1 VRGRSPSG
9 RAVGFFLALLQFL
22 DFSGFHRIVA
32 VDDVDGLQEV
42 FVAVTVLAGMG
53 VAHDVVNSLRQLI
66 ELSIVLIL
74 LLLEPRTEV
83 LAAIV
88 RSSHGVLAGRDAC
101 CLRIARAGRDFEGI
115 EIMER
120 CVWRRCWRPTIHTP
134 LANHHVGITV
144 HEFPLALKIV
154 KVPITV
160 LVLITKSWVGLD
172 LYVVALIGWA
182 SVIM

>member
-1 VRGRSPSG
+1 
-9 RAVGFFLALLQFL
+9 
-22 DFSGFHRIVA
+22 
-32 VDDVDGLQEV
+32 
-42 FVAVTVLAGMG
+42 
-53 VAHDVVNSLRQLI
+53 
-66 ELSIVLIL
+66 
-74 LLLEPRTEV
+74 
-83 LAAIV
+83 
-88 RSSHGVLAGRDAC
+88 
-101 CLRIARAGRDFEGI
+101 
-115 EIMER
+115 
-120 CVWRRCWRPTIHTP
+120 